1 VRARSVAVGPRLTVS
16 LPAWRGSAPAP
27 GEVLFLLEKGKGVV
41 VLRRSR
47 IRRFFGRLLQRL
59 LRRLL
64 QRLPDGPREDATLRG
79 LMDERLRALRVPRVA
94 AVAGPH
100 DPKGIEVTDLVG
112 VLAVVSRTSA
122 GVFLADRDPDLT
134 LAGPGRTVTLV
145 MPEGWGS

>member
-1 VRARSVAVGPRLTVS
+1 VGPRLTVS
-16 LPAWRGSAPAP
+16 LPAWKGSAPAP

-47 IRRFFGRLLQRL
+47 IRRFFGRLLHG
-59 LRRLL
+59 
-64 QRLPDGPREDATLRG
+64 LPDGRREDATLRE

-100 DPKGIEVTDLVG
+100 DPKGVEVTDLLG

-134 LAGPGRTVTLV
+134 LAAPGRTVTLV
-145 MPEGWGS
+145 MPEGWDS

>member
-1 VRARSVAVGPRLTVS
+1 MRARSVAVGPRLTVS
-16 LPAWRGSAPAP
+16 LPAWKGSAPAP

-47 IRRFFGRLLQRL
+47 IRRFFGRLFH
-59 LRRLL
+59 RLL

-134 LAGPGRTVTLV
+134 LAAPGRTVTLV